1 MASNAV
7 HTTLTDKDRRGG
19 LTVTVVLTN
28 YNHSRYLRESL
39 GSLFNQTRPVDEYI
53 IIDDASTDDS
63 VAMIRDLI
71 SRIPQA
77 KLVQNP
83 ENIGCVAG
91 MNKGLSMAKGDI
103 VFFAAADDLFYP
115 ALLETGVGLLE
126 SYPQAAIFSAR
137 SDLVDATGLNKGRF
151 HSPQPLRVAGFL
163 DATAALGHMLRD
175 DGWFM
180 GNTALY
186 RRSAL
191 LAEGKFDEKL
201 GSFADGYM
209 CRLLALKYGACFAP
223 DTLAGWRRLEGGM
236 AWSQAMNVA
245 QASNFIALVE
255 ARMAGTNGVF
265 PAQYIHRWRR
275 RYIFG
280 GYRFA
285 LTQANAFD
293 SSPFG
298 YAKRT
303 FNSVRILWLFLA
315 LRPWDMI
322 IVSRRWISEFLDRRA
337 LAARVNASK

>member
-1 MASNAV
+1 MANNAG
-7 HTTLTDKDRRGG
+7 LTDKDRRGR

-39 GSLFNQTRPVDEYI
+39 GSLFNQTRPADEYI

-63 VAMIRDLI
+63 VTVIRDLI
-71 SRIPQA
+71 SRIRQA

-83 ENIGCVAG
+83 ENMGCVAG

-115 ALLETGVGLLE
+115 ALLETAVVLLE
-126 SYPQAAIFSAR
+126 AYPQAAIFSAR
-137 SDLVDATGLNKGRF
+137 SDLVDAAGLNKGRF
-151 HSPQPLRVAGFL
+151 PSPQPLTIAGFV
-163 DATAALGHMLRD
+163 DATTALGHMLRD

-186 RRSAL
+186 RRSAV
-191 LAEGKFDEKL
+191 LAAGKFDEKL

-209 CRLLALKYGACFAP
+209 CRLLALKHGVCFAP
-223 DTLAGWRRLEGGM
+223 DTLAAWRRLEGGM
-236 AWSQAMNVA
+236 AWSQAMNMA
-245 QASNFIALVE
+245 QTSKFIALVE
-255 ARMAGTNGVF
+255 ARMAGTDGLF

-285 LTQANAFD
+285 LTQGNSFD
-293 SSPFG
+293 SSPTG
-298 YAKRT
+298 YAKRA
-303 FNSVRILWLFLA
+303 FNTLRILWLFLA
-315 LRPWDMI
+315 LRPWDTI
-322 IVSRRWISEFLDRRA
+322 IVLRRWISEFLDRRTS
-337 LAARVNASK
+337 AARADVSK

>member
-39 GSLFNQTRPVDEYI
+39 GSLFSQTRPADEYI

-63 VAMIRDLI
+63 VAVIRELI

-77 KLVQNP
+77 NLVQNP

-126 SYPQAAIFSAR
+126 VYPQAAIFSAR

-151 HSPQPLRVAGFL
+151 HSPQPLTVAGFL
-163 DATAALGHMLRD
+163 DATIALGHMLRD

-223 DTLAGWRRLEGGM
+223 ETLAGWRRLEGGM
-236 AWSQAMNVA
+236 AWSQAMNTA
-245 QASNFIALVE
+245 QATDFISLVE
-255 ARMAGTNGVF
+255 ARMAGTEGLF
-265 PAQYIHRWRR
+265 PAQYIYRWRR
-275 RYIFG
+275 RYLFG
-280 GYRFA
+280 GRRFA
-285 LTQANAFD
+285 LRQHD
-293 SSPFG
+293 SVHSGPSG
-298 YAKRT
+298 CVKRT
-303 FNSVRILWLFLA
+303 FDHLRILWLFLA
-315 LRPWDMI
+315 LRPWDI
-322 IVSRRWISEFLDRRA
+322 SVVLRRWILEYWDRRRST
-337 LAARVNASK
+337 ARANLSK

>member
-39 GSLFNQTRPVDEYI
+39 GSLFNQTRSADEYI

-63 VAMIRDLI
+63 VAVIRELI

-77 KLVQNP
+77 NLVKNP

-103 VFFAAADDLFYP
+103 VLFAAADDVYYP
-115 ALLETGVGLLE
+115 ELLEVGVRLLE
-126 SYPQAAIFSAR
+126 AYPQAAIFSAR
-137 SDLVDATGLNKGRF
+137 SDLLDAAGLNKGRF
-151 HSPQPLRVAGFL
+151 LSPQPLTSPGFL
-163 DATAALGHMLRD
+163 DATCAVRHMLRD
-175 DGWFM
+175 DSWFM

-201 GSFADGYM
+201 GAFADGYM
-209 CRLLALKYGACFAP
+209 CRLLALRYGACFAP

-236 AWSQAMNVA
+236 AWSQAMNTA
-245 QASNFIALVE
+245 RATDFISLVE
-255 ARMAGTNGVF
+255 ARMAGTEGLF
-265 PAQYIHRWRR
+265 PVQYIYRWRR
-275 RYIFG
+275 RYLFG
-280 GYRFA
+280 GLRFA
-285 LTQANAFD
+285 LRQHN
-293 SSPFG
+293 SVHSGPSG
-298 YAKRT
+298 CVKRT
-303 FNSVRILWLFLA
+303 FDHLRILWLFLA
-315 LRPWDMI
+315 LRPWDI
-322 IVSRRWISEFLDRRA
+322 SVVLRRWILEYWNRRRST
-337 LAARVNASK
+337 ARANLSK

>member
-1 MASNAV
+1 
-7 HTTLTDKDRRGG
+7 
-19 LTVTVVLTN
+19 
-28 YNHSRYLRESL
+28 
-39 GSLFNQTRPVDEYI
+39 
-53 IIDDASTDDS
+53 
-63 VAMIRDLI
+63 
-71 SRIPQA
+71 
-77 KLVQNP
+77 
-83 ENIGCVAG
+83 
-91 MNKGLSMAKGDI
+91 
-103 VFFAAADDLFYP
+103 
-115 ALLETGVGLLE
+115 LEPGVGLLQAN
-126 SYPQAAIFSAR
+126 PQAAIFSAR
-137 SDLVDATGLNKGRF
+137 SDLVDAAGLNKGRF
-151 HSPQPLRVAGFL
+151 HSPQPLTVAGFL
-163 DATAALGHMLRD
+163 DATTALEHMLRD

-236 AWSQAMNVA
+236 AWSQAMNMA
-245 QASNFIALVE
+245 QANNFIALVE

-285 LTQANAFD
+285 LTQANVFD

-298 YAKRT
+298 YVKRV
-303 FNSVRILWLFLA
+303 FNTVLILWLFLA
-315 LRPWDMI
+315 LRPWDLI
-322 IVSRRWISEFLDRRA
+322 IVSRRWISEFLDRRTP
-337 LAARVNASK
+337 AARVNASK

>member
-1 MASNAV
+1 MASKAV

-19 LTVTVVLTN
+19 LTVTIVLTN

-39 GSLFNQTRPVDEYI
+39 RSLFSQTRPADEYI

-63 VAMIRDLI
+63 VAMIRELI

-151 HSPQPLRVAGFL
+151 TSPQPLRVAGFL

-175 DGWFM
+175 DGLFM

-223 DTLAGWRRLEGGM
+223 D
-236 AWSQAMNVA
+236 
-245 QASNFIALVE
+245 
-255 ARMAGTNGVF
+255 
-265 PAQYIHRWRR
+265 
-275 RYIFG
+275 
-280 GYRFA
+280 
-285 LTQANAFD
+285 
-293 SSPFG
+293 
-298 YAKRT
+298 
-303 FNSVRILWLFLA
+303 
-315 LRPWDMI
+315 
-322 IVSRRWISEFLDRRA
+322 
-337 LAARVNASK
+337 